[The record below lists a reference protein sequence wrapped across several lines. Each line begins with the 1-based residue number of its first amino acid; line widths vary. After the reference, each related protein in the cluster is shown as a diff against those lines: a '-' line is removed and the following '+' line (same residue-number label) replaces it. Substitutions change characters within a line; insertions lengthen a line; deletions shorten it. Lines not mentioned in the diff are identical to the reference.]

1 MGVVGY
7 SVKQFGKQTSEAGLL
22 ILDACLDLI
31 TGHKFLL
38 RFFKITYFIML
49 FSALQQFCSSQTG

>member
-7 SVKQFGKQTSEAGLL
+7 SVKQFGKQTSEAALF
-22 ILDACLDLI
+22 ILFAFLDLI

-38 RFFKITYFIML
+38 SFF
-49 FSALQQFCSSQTG
+49 